1 MARETPVVPTISGS
15 IQSQTLVVDPG
26 ANTIKAGLVS
36 SQDPA
41 AQTGCHVIPNCI
53 ARSRTKQTY
62 VGSSLSQCNDFGEIQ
77 FKRPVERGYIVNWD
91 LERAI
96 FEHEFFDPK
105 AKLYCDPASTNLLLT
120 EHSNGPAALSTNAD
134 QIIFEE
140 FSFASAYRVNGPS
153 LNALNPLPPSLAS
166 PSAPSSLPIEILL
179 LIDSSHSHTTITPL
193 LRGRPIPS
201 GIRRLDIGGKHISNH
216 LASLIS
222 LRHFSLMDEPHII
235 SQIKEDACF
244 VAPSFSDALEATW
257 RGPRSDRR
265 PPSDIVAD
273 YILPD
278 YARLHRGYLRP
289 RNPSSSLPNTQ
300 PPSTQAMNTN
310 TDKEKEESFPLSTER
325 FVPPELLFSPHS
337 LVSLSQSG
345 LPGTIMQSLA
355 PLPRSLWQ
363 GLLGNIV
370 LVGGNAL
377 LPGFRERL
385 EEEVRAIAP
394 SEFEVRVG
402 KAVDP
407 IRATWEGGRRVAEDR
422 GRVGRC
428 MVGREEYFE
437 YGEGWVQR
445 RFRGARVVENWGG
458 EGNGNQRD

>member
-1 MARETPVVPTISGS
+1 MARETPVAPTISAS

-26 ANTIKAGLVS
+26 AYTIKAGLVS

-41 AQTGCHVIPNCI
+41 VQTECHVIPNCI

-62 VGSSLSQCNDFGEIQ
+62 IGSSLSQCNDFGEIQ
-77 FKRPVERGYIVNWD
+77 FRRPVERGYIVNWD

-120 EHSNGPAALSTNAD
+120 EHSNGPAALSSNAD

-166 PSAPSSLPIEILL
+166 PSAPSTLPIEILL

-244 VAPSFSDALEATW
+244 VAPSFPDALEATW
-257 RGPRSDRR
+257 RGPRSARR
-265 PPSDIVAD
+265 PPSDVVAD

-278 YARLHRGYLRP
+278 YTRLHRGYLRP
-289 RNPSSSLPNTQ
+289 RNNPSG
-300 PPSTQAMNTN
+300 PPTHPAPSADHDTD
-310 TDKEKEESFPLSTER
+310 TDKSKEESFPLSTER
-325 FVPPELLFSPHS
+325 FVPPELLFSPSS
-337 LVSLSQSG
+337 LVSLPQSG
-345 LPGTIMQSLA
+345 LPATVLQSLG

-363 GLLGNIV
+363 GLLANVV

-385 EEEVRAIAP
+385 EEEVRAVAP

-402 KAVDP
+402 TAQDP
-407 IRATWEGGRRVAEDR
+407 IGATWEGGRRVAAER
-422 GRVGRC
+422 ARVERC

-445 RFRGARVVENWGG
+445 RFRGARVVENWGW
-458 EGNGNQRD
+458 EGGGG